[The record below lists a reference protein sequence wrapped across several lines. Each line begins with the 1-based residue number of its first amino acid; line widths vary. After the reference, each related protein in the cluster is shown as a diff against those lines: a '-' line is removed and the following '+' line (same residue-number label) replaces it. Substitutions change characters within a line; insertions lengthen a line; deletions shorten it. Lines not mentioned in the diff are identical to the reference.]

1 MHGRDAPTDHRR
13 SRPRVHLHELRGT
26 AQPDDADADAPL
38 HAADE
43 RLFKE
48 GGQPQGGSRFLRYV
62 VQLRADSSIAPG
74 DARNGGG
81 CDRSCLGGRRNR
93 SARKLMHYPRRHCVT
108 LDSPFVLLSWPTST
122 PRRGGAMDMIRR
134 DFLKLTTGALTYSLV
149 ADAAWAQTAKVEVHW
164 LGQAATK
171 LTTLSGK
178 VIVIDPFLTGN
189 PKTPQQY
196 KNLDSLGKVDV
207 ILVTHGHGDH
217 TGDVKA
223 LAARTGATVL
233 GPAGLVATMVDLG
246 WVAPEK
252 AVRFGKGGRV
262 NPLGPQITIT
272 QVRAEH
278 SSEVTVVDP
287 VTKKSTTY
295 PGGEPCGFIVE
306 FENGFK
312 LYHMGD
318 TGLFGDLRLIGD
330 YYKPDLV
337 MIPIGGH
344 FVMDPRDAAYATKE
358 MLKPKFAIPFHYA
371 TFPVLR
377 GTPQEYQAALGQTS
391 TQTFPISPG
400 DKLTF

>member
-1 MHGRDAPTDHRR
+1 M
-13 SRPRVHLHELRGT
+13 EL
-26 AQPDDADADAPL
+26 
-38 HAADE
+38 E
-43 RLFKE
+43 
-48 GGQPQGGSRFLRYV
+48 
-62 VQLRADSSIAPG
+62 
-74 DARNGGG
+74 
-81 CDRSCLGGRRNR
+81 
-93 SARKLMHYPRRHCVT
+93 
-108 LDSPFVLLSWPTST
+108 
-122 PRRGGAMDMIRR
+122 RR
-134 DFLKLTTGALTYSLV
+134 DFLKLTAGALTYAL
-149 ADAAWAQTAKVEVHW
+149 AAEPTWAQTAKVEVHW
-164 LGQAATK
+164 LGQASTK
-171 LTTLSGK
+171 LTTLTGK

-189 PKTPQQY
+189 PKTPPQY
-196 KNLDSLGKVDV
+196 KSLDALGKVDV

-217 TGDVKA
+217 TGNLGRTDGQCDA
-223 LAARTGATVL
+223 GELARRTGAKVL
-233 GPAGLVATMVDLG
+233 GPAGLIATMIDLA
-246 WVAPEK
+246 WLTPEQG
-252 AVRFGKGGRV
+252 VRFGKGGRV
-262 NPLGPQITIT
+262 QPAGPQITIT

-318 TGLFGDLRLIGD
+318 TGLFGDMKLIGE

-358 MLKPKFAIPFHYA
+358 MLRPKYAIPFHYG

-377 GTPQEYQAALGQTS
+377 GTPQEYQTALGQT
-391 TQTFPISPG
+391 TVQVFPITPG